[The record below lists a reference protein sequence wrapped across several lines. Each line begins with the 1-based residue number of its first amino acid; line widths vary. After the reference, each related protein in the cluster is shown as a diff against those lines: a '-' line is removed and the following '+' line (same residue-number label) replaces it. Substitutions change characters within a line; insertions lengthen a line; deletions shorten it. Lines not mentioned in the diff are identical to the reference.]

1 MRLYLY
7 SKKNLSNEIRLGGK
21 KRRKTVLQRPYFVK
35 DTCVYIQ
42 DYKRPL
48 ERLGT
53 VCMEAEA
60 AGSTVAS
67 RRSARG
73 AREHGGRVAQCAVV
87 NGARFLRP
95 FEVAYVKAA
104 FTVKDKR
111 KKNSRTSL
119 DSSFA
124 V

>member
-1 MRLYLY
+1 M
-7 SKKNLSNEIRLGGK
+7 
-21 KRRKTVLQRPYFVK
+21 LQRPYFVK

-67 RRSARG
+67 RRRARG
-73 AREHGGRVAQCAVV
+73 AREHGGRVAHCSGEQRQIFEAVR
-87 NGARFLRP
+87 GRLCKGRFH
-95 FEVAYVKAA
+95 
-104 FTVKDKR
+104 
-111 KKNSRTSL
+111 SL
-119 DSSFA
+119 
-124 V
+124 

>member
-1 MRLYLY
+1 M
-7 SKKNLSNEIRLGGK
+7 
-21 KRRKTVLQRPYFVK
+21 
-35 DTCVYIQ
+35 YIQ

-111 KKNSRTSL
+111 KKKIVALVLIRPL
-119 DSSFA
+119 QCKIFFFSSAFFCS
-124 V
+124 VDITITVKKR

>member
-1 MRLYLY
+1 MRLHLY
-7 SKKNLSNEIRLGGK
+7 FKKNLSNDIKISLKRWGE

-60 AGSTVAS
+60 ARLLVVPWIAAAVCVALGSTEDA
-67 RRSARG
+67 
-73 AREHGGRVAQCAVV
+73 
-87 NGARFLRP
+87 
-95 FEVAYVKAA
+95 
-104 FTVKDKR
+104 
-111 KKNSRTSL
+111 
-119 DSSFA
+119 
-124 V
+124 

>member
-1 MRLYLY
+1 M
-7 SKKNLSNEIRLGGK
+7 
-21 KRRKTVLQRPYFVK
+21 K

-67 RRSARG
+67 RRSARD